1 MFSIYTTWQVFYWI
15 VAITQIIK
23 NDFLRISIVAMKQ
36 TWVSL
41 ATKLH
46 ETTKTPLQPQGNKA
60 KTRQIW
66 GIW

>member
-1 MFSIYTTWQVFYWI
+1 MFSIYTTWQVFYCI

-23 NDFLRISIVAMKQ
+23 NDFLRISIVAMEQ

-46 ETTKTPLQPQGNKA
+46 KTTKTP
-60 KTRQIW
+60 
-66 GIW
+66 